1 MKKQKFRFTLQ
12 FDKNDTEHQKVVE
25 ILNNQGK
32 KKSQYIVMAVLNYI
46 KASDKTKLSE
56 ADLDYIAEAVSKRI
70 IGKTIDI
77 VNVSNEDNDV
87 LLDTMNMFGI

>member
-12 FDKNDTEHQKVVE
+12 FDKNDEEHQKVVE

-32 KKSQYIVMAVLNYI
+32 KKSQYIVMAVLSYI
-46 KASDKTKLSE
+46 KAPDRSKLSE

-70 IGKTIDI
+70 TGKTIDI
-77 VNVSNEDNDV
+77 SNVNNEDNDV
-87 LLDTMNMFGI
+87 LLDTMSMFGI

>member
-1 MKKQKFRFTLQ
+1 M
-12 FDKNDTEHQKVVE
+12 DHQKVVE
-25 ILNNQGK
+25 ILNSHGK

-46 KASDKTKLSE
+46 KASDNTKLSE

-70 IGKTIDI
+70 TGKTIDI

-87 LLDTMNMFGI
+87 LLDTMSMFGI

>member
-12 FDKNDTEHQKVVE
+12 FDKNDVEHQKVVE

-32 KKSQYIVMAVLNYI
+32 KKSQYIVMAVLNHI

-70 IGKTIDI
+70 AGKSLEIREVD
-77 VNVSNEDNDV
+77 NEDKDV
-87 LLDTMNMFGI
+87 LMDTMSMFGI